1 MLVDTDV
8 LIWNLRGNR
17 AAAQRLDDAPGFW
30 LSAVTYMELVQG
42 MRNLF
47 HNRAATFF
55 IESSV
60 FFKGII
66 PKFLGIRRRRRR
78 FFLGFVLFKLSPPP
92 LFVPDL

>member
-42 MRNLF
+42 MRNKQEL
-47 HNRAATFF
+47 RQLR
-55 IESSV
+55 I
-60 FFKGII
+60 K
-66 PKFLGIRRRRRR
+66 
-78 FFLGFVLFKLSPPP
+78 LFKLQPMNMGHKESG
-92 LFVPDL
+92 LIAYHRAWLKLR